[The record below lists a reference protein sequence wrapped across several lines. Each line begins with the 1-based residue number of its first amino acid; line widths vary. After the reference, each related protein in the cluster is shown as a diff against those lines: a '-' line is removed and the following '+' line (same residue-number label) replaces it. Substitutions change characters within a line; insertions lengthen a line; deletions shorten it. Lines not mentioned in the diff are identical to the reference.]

1 MWGLGRR
8 RRVNP
13 IELFCF
19 LSLRERVCVIQP
31 QALTRRGHTATPHAH
46 ASCIEENTFGLTAS
60 HVPYRHDGCFRHG
73 FQLPRGRSRLLRG
86 SQVQGYPW
94 PQSGHVHAQGCL
106 QCRDR
111 SRREDPRRPKGG
123 DRGHLRRR
131 WPGVH
136 QGARCPTSTV
146 LTAFVLSHFS
156 RRVFGRTKRY

>member
-1 MWGLGRR
+1 MWGEGDGLIQSNCFVFYRCEKGFALFNPKLS
-8 RRVNP
+8 RV
-13 IELFCF
+13 
-19 LSLRERVCVIQP
+19 
-31 QALTRRGHTATPHAH
+31 AATPHAH
-46 ASCIEENTFGLTAS
+46 ASCIEENTSGLTAS
-60 HVPYRHDGCFRHG
+60 HVAYRHDGCFRHG
-73 FQLPRGRSRLLRG
+73 FQFPRGRSRLLRG

-136 QGARCPTSTV
+136 PGARCPTSTV